1 MKNSKIGQQILG
13 QVFKTSYVVIY
24 KQQSH
29 LLLKSASH
37 DKDNLLALPIC
48 NFITRKFIK
57 VTKEDLWPFIPWPFI
72 PLANKVLFCFSIR
85 LLSDKIPRNLC
96 HGFSTLRVTKMEV
109 MTRHR
114 LISQWL

>member
-1 MKNSKIGQQILG
+1 MKNGTIGQQILG
-13 QVFKTSYVVIY
+13 QVFKTSYGVIY

-29 LLLKSASH
+29 LLFKSASH

-57 VTKEDLWPFIPWPFI
+57 VTKEDPWPFI

-96 HGFSTLRVTKMEV
+96 HGFSTLRVILTKMEV